1 MFQNIEEL
9 EKQVKE
15 FQKNILAS
23 SAFIEGIQNLT
34 NMVESQQVQFDKDA
48 KDVLGAIDTYTK
60 YIKEQTDLLIKSISE
75 QTSKEA
81 DDFAKSNEELIAK
94 VKASSE
100 ELIKFVTEK
109 ITEKVDELS
118 RSNAEL
124 TANSKASSEGLAK
137 FVTDK
142 VDELSKSNT
151 EMTSKAKADVDALI
165 KFVTEHTTAKA
176 KEVTDSN
183 SELIRGFE
191 SRFVEYEKSLG
202 LLFDRVKADNVKI
215 SEDAI
220 SAFRTINQEYG
231 KKLDEESALLK
242 ELIAKLEIKYNEFI
256 QKLENTNVDM
266 LFAEVQNMK
275 KAINNKFTLLF
286 AGVGV
291 AIALII
297 VSFFI

>member
-118 RSNAEL
+118 
-124 TANSKASSEGLAK
+124 
-137 FVTDK
+137 
-142 VDELSKSNT
+142 KSNT
-151 EMTSKAKADVDALI
+151 EMTSKTKADVDALI

>member
-23 SAFIEGIQNLT
+23 SEFIKGIQNLT
-34 NMVESQQVQFDKDA
+34 NMVESQQTQFDKDS
-48 KDVLGAIDTYTK
+48 KDMLGAIDAYTK
-60 YIKEQTDLLIKSISE
+60 YVKEQTDLLIKSITE

-100 ELIKFVTEK
+100 ELTKFVA
-109 ITEKVDELS
+109 DQ
-118 RSNAEL
+118 
-124 TANSKASSEGLAK
+124 
-137 FVTDK
+137 
-142 VDELSKSNT
+142 
-151 EMTSKAKADVDALI
+151 TS
-165 KFVTEHTTAKA
+165 AKA

-183 SELIRGFE
+183 TDLIKGFE

-202 LLFDRVKADNVKI
+202 LLFDRVKADNMKV
-215 SEDAI
+215 SEETVA
-220 SAFRTINQEYG
+220 AFKTINSDYAKNLNEVTT
-231 KKLDEESALLK
+231 LLK
-242 ELIAKLEIKYNEFI
+242 EVSTQIELKYDHFIKR
-256 QKLENTNVDM
+256 LENTNIGG
-266 LFAEVQNMK
+266 LFAEVQDMK
-275 KAINNKFTLLF
+275 KEINKKFTLLF

-291 AIALII
+291 AIVLTI

>member
-23 SAFIEGIQNLT
+23 SEFIKGIQNLT
-34 NMVESQQVQFDKDA
+34 NMVESQQTQFDKDS
-48 KDVLGAIDTYTK
+48 KDMLGAIDAYTR
-60 YIKEQTDLLIKSISE
+60 YVKEQTDLLIKSITE

-100 ELIKFVTEK
+100 ELTKFVA
-109 ITEKVDELS
+109 DQ
-118 RSNAEL
+118 
-124 TANSKASSEGLAK
+124 
-137 FVTDK
+137 
-142 VDELSKSNT
+142 
-151 EMTSKAKADVDALI
+151 TS
-165 KFVTEHTTAKA
+165 AKA

-183 SELIRGFE
+183 TDLIKGFE

-202 LLFDRVKADNVKI
+202 LLFDRVKADNVKV
-215 SEDAI
+215 SEETVA
-220 SAFRTINQEYG
+220 AFKTINSDYAKNLNEVTT
-231 KKLDEESALLK
+231 LLK
-242 ELIAKLEIKYNEFI
+242 EVSTQIELKYDHFIKR
-256 QKLENTNVDM
+256 LENTNIGG
-266 LFAEVQNMK
+266 LFAEVQDMK
-275 KAINNKFTLLF
+275 KEINKKFTLLF

-291 AIALII
+291 AIVLTI

>member
-23 SAFIEGIQNLT
+23 SEFIKGIQNLT
-34 NMVESQQVQFDKDA
+34 NMVESQQTQFDKDS
-48 KDVLGAIDTYTK
+48 KDMLGAIDAYTK
-60 YIKEQTDLLIKSISE
+60 YVKEQTDLLIKSITE

-100 ELIKFVTEK
+100 ELTKFVA
-109 ITEKVDELS
+109 DQ
-118 RSNAEL
+118 
-124 TANSKASSEGLAK
+124 
-137 FVTDK
+137 
-142 VDELSKSNT
+142 
-151 EMTSKAKADVDALI
+151 TS
-165 KFVTEHTTAKA
+165 AKA

-183 SELIRGFE
+183 TDLIKGFE

-202 LLFDRVKADNVKI
+202 LLFDRVKADNVKV
-215 SEDAI
+215 SEETVA
-220 SAFRTINQEYG
+220 AFKTINSDYAKNLNEVTT
-231 KKLDEESALLK
+231 LLK
-242 ELIAKLEIKYNEFI
+242 EVSTQIELKYDHFIKR
-256 QKLENTNVDM
+256 LENTNIGG
-266 LFAEVQNMK
+266 LFAEVQDMK
-275 KAINNKFTLLF
+275 KEINKKFTLLF

-291 AIALII
+291 AIVLTI